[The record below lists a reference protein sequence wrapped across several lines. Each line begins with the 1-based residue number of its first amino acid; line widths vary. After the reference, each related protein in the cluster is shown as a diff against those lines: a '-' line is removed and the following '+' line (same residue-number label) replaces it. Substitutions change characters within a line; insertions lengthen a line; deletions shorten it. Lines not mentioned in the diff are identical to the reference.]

1 MLHIVFHREYFLLF
15 SFPLLFLMFL
25 VQHYFWYYTDEV
37 KRSDL
42 RNLCTILVILIQ
54 SLQGMEI
61 SRINSICYL
70 FYATSRNLFITTLI
84 SALNDFY
91 SNWLKLSHDENRSS
105 QFVKF
110 VLTYEVEI
118 LITLSVENEY
128 EFAIILWIWMWQS
141 QSDRSHRYFT
151 FTFTD
156 CLLDKK
162 ILLLKIT
169 LFCYVEDYLC
179 LVSADFY
186 YISHLWVEIALW
198 TVLHVNLFYIFLPE
212 AVWPKK
218 IAEYE

>member
-1 MLHIVFHREYFLLF
+1 MWGNRVFNLRYWIWALGKILPEWMRWDKVYIRFKFFNFNFCSNLESRMLWL
-15 SFPLLFLMFL
+15 
-25 VQHYFWYYTDEV
+25 
-37 KRSDL
+37 
-42 RNLCTILVILIQ
+42 NLCTILVILIQ

-118 LITLSVENEY
+118 PITLSVENKY

-169 LFCYVEDYLC
+169 LFCYVEDYLS
-179 LVSADFY
+179 LVSA
-186 YISHLWVEIALW
+186 ISTHKWDIYNK
-198 TVLHVNLFYIFLPE
+198 NLNCSTC
-212 AVWPKK
+212 
-218 IAEYE
+218 

>member
-1 MLHIVFHREYFLLF
+1 MLWLNFEPNLKVYIRFKFFNFNFCSNLESRMLWL
-15 SFPLLFLMFL
+15 
-25 VQHYFWYYTDEV
+25 
-37 KRSDL
+37 
-42 RNLCTILVILIQ
+42 NLCTILVILIQ

-118 LITLSVENEY
+118 PITLSVENKY

-141 QSDRSHRYFT
+141 QSV
-151 FTFTD
+151 
-156 CLLDKK
+156 K
-162 ILLLKIT
+162 
-169 LFCYVEDYLC
+169 
-179 LVSADFY
+179 
-186 YISHLWVEIALW
+186 
-198 TVLHVNLFYIFLPE
+198 VNVKV
-212 AVWPKK
+212 AVWLSSR
-218 IAEYE
+218 